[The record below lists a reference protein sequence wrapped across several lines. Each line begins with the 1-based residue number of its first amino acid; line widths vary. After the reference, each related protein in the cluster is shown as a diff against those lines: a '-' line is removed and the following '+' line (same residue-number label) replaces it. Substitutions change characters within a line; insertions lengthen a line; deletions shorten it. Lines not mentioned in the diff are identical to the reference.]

1 MGYKSRLLDRLAE
14 TLEQEP
20 AKSMELLEEAYSA
33 GYSQA
38 DEDLTEE
45 LYLRAENRARVLF
58 EEWKEGFA
66 EGFHKAKGNPLL

>member
-1 MGYKSRLLDRLAE
+1 MGYKSRLLDDLANS
-14 TLEQEP
+14 LEKEP
-20 AKSMELLEEAYSA
+20 DKSFEFLEEAYSA

-66 EGFHKAKGNPLL
+66 EGFRKATKGSSF

>member
-1 MGYKSRLLDRLAE
+1 MGYKSRLLDSLAE
-14 TLEQEP
+14 TLEREP
-20 AKSMELLEEAYSA
+20 AKSMGLLEEAYSA

-38 DEDLTEE
+38 NEDLTEE

-66 EGFHKAKGNPLL
+66 EGFRKGKENPSL